1 MWCGWTGRAPAPP
14 PGGSCSGLP
23 SGTSRPSPTCW
34 GSEDAGESALAR
46 RQRISTVKLAAQK
59 VERVGE
65 TVKMRLAYGNGPLQ
79 HLPL

>member
-1 MWCGWTGRAPAPP
+1 M
-14 PGGSCSGLP
+14 
-23 SGTSRPSPTCW
+23 
-34 GSEDAGESALAR
+34 LAR

-59 VERVGE
+59 VEPVGE